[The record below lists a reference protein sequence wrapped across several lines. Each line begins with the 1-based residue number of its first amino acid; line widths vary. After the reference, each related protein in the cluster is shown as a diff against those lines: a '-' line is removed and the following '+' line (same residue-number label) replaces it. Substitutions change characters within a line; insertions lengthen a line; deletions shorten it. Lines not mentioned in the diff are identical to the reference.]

1 MAKGLKRSAKSQ
13 TREDPM
19 AHELFG
25 PIKEELARVAE
36 EKIRLLL
43 TNNRV

>member
-1 MAKGLKRSAKSQ
+1 VSQ

-25 PIKEELARVAE
+25 PIKEEIAKVVE
-36 EKIRLLL
+36 EKIRLLFAD
-43 TNNRV
+43 NRV